1 MKALYRR
8 GVAHG
13 KYGMLA
19 EAVQDLEACLKVD
32 PENKSASVE
41 LERVRGQLLAE
52 DQKKK
57 KSLRLFFQNGFG
69 EHWSV
74 CLRKQAIGSA
84 LRDDRSSLRGIPVQ
98 RQADS
103 SATE

>member
-1 MKALYRR
+1 MKALNRR

-41 LERVRGQLLAE
+41 LERVKRQLLAE

-57 KSLRLFFQNGFG
+57 KSLRSFFQNGFG
-69 EHWSV
+69 
-74 CLRKQAIGSA
+74 
-84 LRDDRSSLRGIPVQ
+84 DN
-98 RQADS
+98 
-103 SATE
+103 